1 MVEQVLD
8 VERSLQGAAP
18 AKLSTIDATTDR
30 CRVAERVKVAVDAN
44 RFKKATQTS
53 LPSATV
59 EFGSP
64 SPVQKK

>member
-8 VERSLQGAAP
+8 VERSLRGAAP
-18 AKLSTIDATTDR
+18 AKGTIGATTDR